1 MNELDLLRGHDPAAG
16 TIPQASR
23 ESLLAGLESIDET
36 PGRRRR
42 RRRLFVLA
50 PIGVVALAATG
61 GLAYAVMGGQ
71 PPATALKINCS
82 VNITRAE
89 FVATGGFTSVLDTT
103 SGDPVADCASA
114 YEQLGQVAPVLR
126 AYDSGSVFVWVI
138 PTDWPVPASW
148 RALPTTFR
156 SDARRLALKQ
166 RLDDP
171 VDGPG
176 GPGTICRSSDAVE
189 VRVRGY
195 LTELGLQGWSVSRL
209 PGAAAGDGTT
219 SCAFAWVDEGAD
231 QRVLIQAG
239 PPYLGEHAPEERPY
253 RRLVARLR
261 SEIADRCLT
270 MAQARAAAQSAVDE
284 SGMDVTIT
292 AAEAPAGRCAS
303 VDLTP
308 GGAVRIILS

>member
-1 MNELDLLRGHDPAAG
+1 MTELDLLRGHDPAGGAV
-16 TIPQASR
+16 PQASR
-23 ESLLAGLESIDET
+23 ESLLTGLQSIVET
-36 PGRRRR
+36 PDRRRP

-50 PIGVVALAATG
+50 PMGVVALAATG

-103 SGDPVADCASA
+103 TGDPVADCASA
-114 YEQLGQVAPVLR
+114 YEQLGQVAPALR

-138 PTDWPVPASW
+138 PADWPVPAAW
-148 RALPTTFR
+148 RALPTSFR
-156 SDARRLALKQ
+156 NDARRLALKQ

-171 VDGPG
+171 VDGPA
-176 GPGTICRSSDAVE
+176 GPSICRSSDAVE
-189 VRVRGY
+189 AQIRGY
-195 LTELGLQGWSVSRL
+195 LSDLDMEGWSVDRL
-209 PGAAAGDGTT
+209 PGAAAGDGTA

-231 QRVLIQAG
+231 QRVQIQAG
-239 PPYLGEHAPEERPY
+239 PPYLGEPAPAERPY

-261 SEIADRCLT
+261 SDIADRCLP
-270 MAQARAAAQSAVDE
+270 MAEARAAARSAVAE
-284 SGMDVTIT
+284 AGMDVTIT
-292 AAEAPAGRCAS
+292 AADAPAGRCTR